1 MTRRERLGLGVLAG
15 GVGLALTNVLA
26 WALGRGVGAWRPALS
41 GLLMVAG
48 LALLAV
54 EVVRAR
60 RDASGGADRRGG
72 AGE

>member
-1 MTRRERLGLGVLAG
+1 MTRSERLGLTALAG

-26 WALGRGVGAWRPALS
+26 WALGRGVGVWRPALS
-41 GLLMVAG
+41 GLLMVVG

-60 RDASGGADRRGG
+60 RDASEGG

>member
-1 MTRRERLGLGVLAG
+1 MTRRERLGLAVLAG
-15 GVGLALTNVLA
+15 GVGLALTNVVS

-41 GLLMVAG
+41 GVLMVVG

-60 RDASGGADRRGG
+60 RDAGG

>member
-1 MTRRERLGLGVLAG
+1 MTRRERLGLAVLAG
-15 GVGLALTNVLA
+15 GVGLALTNVVS

-41 GLLMVAG
+41 GLLMVVG

-60 RDASGGADRRGG
+60 RERGG

>member
-1 MTRRERLGLGVLAG
+1 MTRRERLGLAALAG

-41 GLLMVAG
+41 GLLMAAG

-60 RDASGGADRRGG
+60 RDAGG

>member
-1 MTRRERLGLGVLAG
+1 MTRTERLGLAVLAG
-15 GVGLALTNVLA
+15 GVGLALTNVVS

-41 GLLMVAG
+41 GLLMVVG

-60 RDASGGADRRGG
+60 RDAGGGG

>member
-1 MTRRERLGLGVLAG
+1 MTRRERLGLAVLAG
-15 GVGLALTNVLA
+15 GVGLALTNVVS

-41 GLLMVAG
+41 GLLMVVG

-60 RDASGGADRRGG
+60 RDAGG

>member
-1 MTRRERLGLGVLAG
+1 MTHRERLGLAVLAG
-15 GVGLALTNVLA
+15 GVGLALTNVVS

-41 GLLMVAG
+41 GLLMVVG
-48 LALLAV
+48 LAVLAV

-60 RDASGGADRRGG
+60 RDASGGG